1 MIKQKIFFGRIQS
14 RKISVEKKKNS
25 RPKLQNLSIP
35 S

>member
-14 RKISVEKKKNS
+14 RKISVEKKNS
-25 RPKLQNLSIP
+25 RTKLQNLSIP